1 MSEKTSTR
9 ASIQFSKKVIRQA
22 VQEVEDGSSRK
33 EVCSRY
39 GIAYTTIGDW
49 MKRYG
54 SPAYIAQKRKS
65 FSSAQRRSIARSVQ
79 EGRITI
85 QEVALVYRVD
95 RKLVRSWIRA
105 VKQEEHD
112 LVCINQEDMTA
123 IPTNA
128 AGIVDQKELEEAR
141 LKIKALELMI
151 DIAEEQFKI
160 SIRKKSGAKQ
170 LQK

>member
-1 MSEKTSTR
+1 MSVKNNTSAR
-9 ASIQFSKKVIRQA
+9 VQFSKKVIRQA

-39 GIAYTTIGDW
+39 GMASTTLGDW
-49 MKRYG
+49 MRRFG
-54 SPAYIAQKRKS
+54 SPAYFEHRRKS
-65 FSSAQRRSIARSVQ
+65 FSSTQRRSIARSVL

-85 QEVALVYRVD
+85 QEVALVHRVD
-95 RKLVRSWIRA
+95 KKLVRSWIRA

-123 IPTNA
+123 IQTNA
-128 AGIVDQKELEEAR
+128 AGIVNQKELEEAR

-160 SIRKKSGAKQ
+160 AIRKKSGAKQ

>member
-1 MSEKTSTR
+1 MSVKNNTTAR
-9 ASIQFSKKVIRQA
+9 VQFSKKIIRQA
-22 VQEVEDGSSRK
+22 VQEVEEGSSRK

-39 GIAYTTIGDW
+39 GMAYTTLRDW
-49 MKRYG
+49 MNRYG
-54 SPAYIAQKRKS
+54 SSDYLDQKRKS
-65 FSSAQRRSIARSVQ
+65 FSSTQRRSIARSVL

-85 QEVALVYRVD
+85 QEVALVHRVD
-95 RKLVRSWIRA
+95 KKLVRSWIRA

-112 LVCINQEDMTA
+112 LVCFNQEDMTA

-160 SIRKKSGAKQ
+160 AIRKKSGAKQ